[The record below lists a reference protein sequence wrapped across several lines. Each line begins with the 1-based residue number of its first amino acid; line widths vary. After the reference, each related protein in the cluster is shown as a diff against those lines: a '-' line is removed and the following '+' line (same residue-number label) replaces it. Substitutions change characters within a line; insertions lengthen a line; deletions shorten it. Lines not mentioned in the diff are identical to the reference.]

1 MEPSDRRLKEIF
13 VGALD
18 IAAGPGRSAYVERE
32 CLGDASLR
40 DRVEALLSWRPM
52 RRRGVP
58 SPRPPIRAP
67 RGTSLRG
74 RRRPLPSCL
83 NRRGPGPSRQ

>member
-13 VGALD
+13 VGALE

-40 DRVEALLSWRPM
+40 DRVEALLEAHEKAGRF
-52 RRRGVP
+52 P

-83 NRRGPGPSRQ
+83 NRRSPGPSRQ